1 MFHAKFPNLY
11 TKQLP
16 EATEVIQRGC
26 KEKEAAGHA
35 RGQGKSQDLQ
45 ISLVEFSVE
54 FCGC

>member
-26 KEKEAAGHA
+26 KEKDAAGHA